1 MKFSAVAGIDEAGR
15 GPLAG
20 PVVAAAVILPENYD
34 LPGLKDSKLLSS
46 QNREKLFDLILDQG
60 LDVGTGIVSA
70 DIIDECNILQA
81 TFKAMCLAVDKLQK
95 KYKDDLV
102 VLVDGHKK
110 IPLLNISQIPVIKGD
125 MLVAQ
130 IAAASIIAK
139 VTRDRMMKCYAKQYP
154 LFQFQKHKGYPTK
167 EHVEQLMEFGPTPIH
182 RRSFAP
188 VRTALLRYND
198 KKR

>member
-1 MKFSAVAGIDEAGR
+1 MKFSAVAGIDEVGR

-81 TFKAMCLAVDKLQK
+81 TFQAMCLAADKLQK
-95 KYKDDLV
+95 KYKDNLV
-102 VLVDGHKK
+102 ILVDGHKK

>member
-188 VRTALLRYND
+188 VLKALLRYND